1 LGYPVKL
8 YDASWIEWGQMADEA
23 QDGGLKANS
32 PWRTDVPTRSEAI
45 TYNKEA
51 GKLVEKLVDANSYSL
66 RADLVNLTDSSS
78 CGGGSGTPGGT
89 PIAPGY

>member
-1 LGYPVKL
+1 
-8 YDASWIEWGQMADEA
+8 MADEA
-23 QDGGLKANS
+23 EDGGLKANS

-51 GKLVEKLVDANSYSL
+51 GKTVEKLVGANSFAL
-66 RADLVNLTDSSS
+66 RADGVNVADSST
-78 CGGGSGTPGGT
+78 CGGGSGTPGGG